1 MQRIDIYIETDSTS
15 PRTLARKYSYVL
27 ECELRGRPVTREGFG
42 QTEGTYNQSVLTAL
56 TEALARIKQPCEI
69 HIHSGNEF
77 VLNMVDNNLS
87 KWAAGGFV
95 TGKGKPVAKREEWE
109 TIWNLLK
116 GPMTVTEHG
125 GHAYSGWLKNE
136 MERRN
141 FDV

>member
-1 MQRIDIYIETDSTS
+1 MQRVDIYIETDSTS
-15 PRTLARKYSYVL
+15 PRTQARKYGYVL

-87 KWAAGGFV
+87 KWAAGGFLS
-95 TGKGKPVAKREEWE
+95 GKGKPVANREEWE

-116 GPMTVTEHG
+116 GQMTVTEHG

-136 MERRN
+136 MERREL
-141 FDV
+141 DV

>member
-1 MQRIDIYIETDSTS
+1 MQRVDIYIETDSTS
-15 PRTLARKYSYVL
+15 PRPQARKYGYVL

-87 KWAAGGFV
+87 KWAAGGFLSSC
-95 TGKGKPVAKREEWE
+95 GRPVANREEWE
-109 TIWNLLK
+109 RVWNLLR
-116 GPMTVTEHG
+116 GQLTVTEHG
-125 GHAYSGWLKNE
+125 SHAYTGWLRTE
-136 MERRN
+136 MERRDLN
-141 FDV
+141 V

>member
-1 MQRIDIYIETDSTS
+1 MQRVDIYIETDSTS
-15 PRTLARKYSYVL
+15 PRTQARKYGYVL

-87 KWAAGGFV
+87 KWAAGGFLSSS
-95 TGKGKPVAKREEWE
+95 GRPVANREEWE
-109 TIWNLLK
+109 RVWNLLRRQL
-116 GPMTVTEHG
+116 TVTEHG
-125 GHAYSGWLKNE
+125 SHAYTGWLRTE
-136 MERRN
+136 MERRDFN
-141 FDV
+141 V